1 MNVKKDSASGNGAP
15 PSPEASAHPAD
26 TAEPVEATASDN
38 PDVARALD
46 SHARTVIRTNV
57 YLAAA
62 AGVIPF
68 SYVDTAAL
76 IVVQL
81 KMLKELSEVYDV
93 SFRGDI
99 GRSAVGAL
107 LATVAPKALA
117 GGVLGSGLLHM
128 ALSSFPVVSAGV
140 RFATMPLFGGAF
152 TYALGKVFQ
161 MHFASGGTFLT
172 FDAAAVKDYF
182 VQTFEAARRRKP
194 DTTATAAA
202 A

>member
-1 MNVKKDSASGNGAP
+1 MVVKKDTSSDDIIPPAP
-15 PSPEASAHPAD
+15 PGPEAPSVS
-26 TAEPVEATASDN
+26 AEPATDSAASD
-38 PDVARALD
+38 DLAKALEN
-46 SHARTVIRTNV
+46 HAGTVIRTNM

-62 AGVIPF
+62 TGVIPF
-68 SYVDTAAL
+68 TYVDTAAL

-81 KMLKELSEVYDV
+81 KMLKELSEVYGV

-107 LATVAPKALA
+107 LGSVAPKALA

-128 ALSSFPVVSAGV
+128 ALSSFPMISAGV
-140 RFATMPLFGGAF
+140 RFATMPVFGGAF

-172 FDAAAVKDYF
+172 FDATAVKDYF
-182 VQTFEAARRRKP
+182 VQTFNAARNRKP
-194 DTTATAAA
+194 AAETAVAA
-202 A
+202 

>member
-1 MNVKKDSASGNGAP
+1 MNAKKDPASDSGAP
-15 PSPEASAHPAD
+15 PSPEAPAGPAPVA
-26 TAEPVEATASDN
+26 AEAAPNGN
-38 PDVARALD
+38 PDVSRALD
-46 SHARTVIRTNV
+46 SHARTVIRNNV

-140 RFATMPLFGGAF
+140 RFATMPLFGSAF

-194 DTTATAAA
+194 DTTAAAA
-202 A
+202 